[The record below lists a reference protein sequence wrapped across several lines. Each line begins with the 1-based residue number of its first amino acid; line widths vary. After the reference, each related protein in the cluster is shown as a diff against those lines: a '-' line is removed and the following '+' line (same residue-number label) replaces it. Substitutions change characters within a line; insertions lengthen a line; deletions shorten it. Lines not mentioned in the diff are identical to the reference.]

1 MTSGTLDAMQGT
13 YETLVEQLKQQKD
26 DDNDPTEPVD
36 TDYELESVI
45 DKSVNYQYILSL
57 IQAYVP
63 DEGELLPTVDQQ
75 EAQEIEGYIEDLDK
89 TNKPLA
95 TIVNQLW
102 DRIKQH
108 PENYAG
114 QQVDQLLNKM
124 IDQAY
129 NQELIAFE
137 DKYHVSLDDLKFV
150 IKNYDVHASK
160 QAGVNQMLTRDAFK
174 RFKEANADSELKR
187 MMDWKKQVRA
197 QLGDLYVNHIA
208 PLLDDLLRIKM
219 Y

>member
-63 DEGELLPTVDQQ
+63 DEGELLPTADQQ
-75 EAQEIEGYIEDLDK
+75 EAQEIEGYIEDLGK

-95 TIVNQLW
+95 IIVSQLW
-102 DRIKQH
+102 GRIKQH

-114 QQVDQLLNKM
+114 EQVDQLLNKM

-129 NQELIAFE
+129 NQELIAFA

-150 IKNYDVHASK
+150 IKNYDAHALK
-160 QAGVNQMLTRDAFK
+160 QAGVNQMLTRDAFR
-174 RFKEANADSELKR
+174 RFKEANSDSELKR
-187 MMDWKKQVRA
+187 MMDWKKRVRT
-197 QLGDLYVNHIA
+197 QLGNLYVNHIA
-208 PLLDDLLRIKM
+208 PLLDD
-219 Y
+219 

>member
-1 MTSGTLDAMQGT
+1 M
-13 YETLVEQLKQQKD
+13 
-26 DDNDPTEPVD
+26 
-36 TDYELESVI
+36 
-45 DKSVNYQYILSL
+45 SL

-63 DEGELLPTVDQQ
+63 DGGELLPTVDQQ
-75 EAQEIEGYIEDLDK
+75 EAKEIESYIDDLGK

-95 TIVNQLW
+95 TIVSQLW
-102 DRIKQH
+102 DKIKQH

-129 NQELIAFE
+129 NQELIAFT

-150 IKNYDVHASK
+150 IKNYDVHAPK

-197 QLGDLYVNHIA
+197 QLGDLYVNHIT
-208 PLLDDLLRIKM
+208 PLFDS
-219 Y
+219 

>member
-1 MTSGTLDAMQGT
+1 MQGT

>member
-1 MTSGTLDAMQGT
+1 MQGT

-63 DEGELLPTVDQQ
+63 DEGELLPIVDQQ

-129 NQELIAFE
+129 NQELIAFA
-137 DKYHVSLDDLKFV
+137 DKYHVSLDDFKFV